1 MIQDLTGLARECG
14 SNIPDPSRQRQ
25 AIAAVVLS
33 HSEGL
38 VRSWVHA
45 DAKGLNLIS
54 KQGRTGMRFPFE
66 GDTFWKNIEWLHEE
80 AITENETHSM
90 Y

>member
-14 SNIPDPSRQRQ
+14 SNAPDPSRQRQ

-54 KQGRTGMRFPFE
+54 KNDRITMRFPFE
-66 GDTFWKNIEWLHEE
+66 GDKFWKDVEWLHEE
-80 AITENETHSM
+80 ALVDEED